1 MIIGLGLQWTLWT
14 PSAHG
19 EKVPSKRK
27 YDELQLRPINY
38 AYSGLMEFSG
48 KSFSKDDALR
58 TLAVLNDYEY
68 LMDERTCV
76 NGTIPFMDFS
86 NYSLK
91 VQAAIPL
98 EERKDFADTWQVSLE
113 KNSSISI
120 SEQLNICDTLFIELF

>member
-1 MIIGLGLQWTLWT
+1 VDALDAIRARQDR
-14 PSAHG
+14 
-19 EKVPSKRK
+19 VPSKRK
-27 YDELQLRPINY
+27 YEELQLWPINY

-48 KSFSKDDALR
+48 KSFSKDDAFR
-58 TLAVLNDYEY
+58 TLAVLSDCVY

-76 NGTIPFMDFS
+76 NGTVPILDFS

-113 KNSSISI
+113 KFHRF
-120 SEQLNICDTLFIELF
+120 Q